1 MTPRRT
7 IEPGSPPGPG
17 AAAIFGSFLRL
28 GITAFGGPAMIAHI
42 KEMSVIRNKWLT
54 GETFKDGVV
63 ICQSV
68 PGATAMQMA
77 AYVGLRAG
85 GVRGAVA
92 SYAGFGLPAFLLMLT
107 LAVFYSG
114 SRELPL
120 VVSLFRGLQV
130 MVVAIVANATFHF
143 GRDIGKKPL
152 NLVLAA
158 VAAALFGLS
167 VSPFA
172 VIVGAGIS
180 GGLMF
185 KDPATAPP
193 FDKEGGNAG
202 QVPRP
207 IVIFMILV
215 CAGMIGLY
223 FANRKLFQLAAL
235 MLRID
240 LFAFGGGF
248 ASLPLMFHEVVN
260 AMGWMDGKTF
270 MDGIALGQVT
280 PGPIIITATFVGYL
294 VRGPRRPGGDHR
306 DLHSVLRRPG
316 RRHPVLRPSEGL
328 EIFLRGDAGDPG
340 VVRRTPFLHD
350 HTVRVGRSL
359 GCRQG
364 PVRDRRDRRAGQ
376 ESEHPPCRAGRFDP
390 FHRPFPMRKN
400 NGEDHR
406 GALPS
411 ASSFTFSWAGRSR
424 ASALTRLAA
433 QR

>member
-1 MTPRRT
+1 MNEHNTACD
-7 IEPGSPPGPG
+7 SPSPQASPSPS

-42 KEMSVIRNKWLT
+42 KEMAVTRNKWLA

-77 AYVGLRAG
+77 AYVGLRTR
-85 GVRGAVA
+85 GVRGAIA
-92 SYAGFGLPAFLLMLT
+92 SYAGFGLPAFLLMLA
-107 LAVFYSG
+107 LAVFYSS
-114 SRELPL
+114 SRGLPL
-120 VVSLFRGLQV
+120 VVSVFRGLQV
-130 MVVAIVANATFHF
+130 MVVAIVANATFTF

-158 VAAALFGLS
+158 AAAGLFWLG

-172 VIVGAGIS
+172 VIVGAAIA

-185 KDPATAPP
+185 KDQSPP
-193 FDKEGGNAG
+193 PTGKKVGDAGN
-202 QVPRP
+202 VPRP
-207 IVIFMILV
+207 IVIFMILA
-215 CAGMIGLY
+215 CAGVVGLY
-223 FANRKLFQLAAL
+223 FADRKLFQLAAL

-294 VRGPRRPGGDHR
+294 VRGVPCALVATAAIFTPSFVVLVAVTPFFDRLKNTKYFSGATRGILASFVGLLCYMTIRFAVAVPWEMTKILFGIAVVVALARKINILYVVLIG
-306 DLHSVLRRPG
+306 SVL
-316 RRHPVLRPSEGL
+316 SM
-328 EIFLRGDAGDPG
+328 
-340 VVRRTPFLHD
+340 VVFR
-350 HTVRVGRSL
+350 
-359 GCRQG
+359 
-364 PVRDRRDRRAGQ
+364 
-376 ESEHPPCRAGRFDP
+376 
-390 FHRPFPMRKN
+390 
-400 NGEDHR
+400 
-406 GALPS
+406 
-411 ASSFTFSWAGRSR
+411 
-424 ASALTRLAA
+424 
-433 QR
+433 

>member
-1 MTPRRT
+1 MRAGENRCDPPLSGPT
-7 IEPGSPPGPG
+7 PGPN

-42 KEMSVIRNKWLT
+42 KEMSVKRNKWLT
-54 GETFKDGVV
+54 EETFKDGIV

-77 AYVGLRAG
+77 AYVGLRAK
-85 GVRGAVA
+85 GVRGAIA
-92 SYAGFGLPAFLLMLT
+92 SYAGFGLPSFLLMLA

-114 SRELPL
+114 SRDLPL
-120 VVSLFRGLQV
+120 VVSLFQGLQV
-130 MVVAIVANATFHF
+130 MVVAIVADATFRF

-158 VAAALFGLS
+158 VAAALFGLG

-172 VIVGAGIS
+172 VIIGAAVA

-185 KDPATAPP
+185 RDPASPP
-193 FDKEGGNAG
+193 PSEKKEGNAG
-202 QVPRP
+202 HVPGQI
-207 IVIFMILV
+207 IVFMILA
-215 CAGMIGLY
+215 CAGVSGLY
-223 FANRKLFQLAAL
+223 FADRKLYQLAAL

-294 VRGPRRPGGDHR
+294 VRGLPGALVATIAIFTPSFIVLVAVTPFFDRLKGSRYFPGATRGILASFVGLLFYMTIRFAWAVPWDAVKVLFGIAALVALAKKVNI
-306 DLHSVLRRPG
+306 LHVVLAGSVLSILVFR
-316 RRHPVLRPSEGL
+316 
-328 EIFLRGDAGDPG
+328 
-340 VVRRTPFLHD
+340 
-350 HTVRVGRSL
+350 
-359 GCRQG
+359 
-364 PVRDRRDRRAGQ
+364 
-376 ESEHPPCRAGRFDP
+376 
-390 FHRPFPMRKN
+390 
-400 NGEDHR
+400 
-406 GALPS
+406 
-411 ASSFTFSWAGRSR
+411 
-424 ASALTRLAA
+424 
-433 QR
+433 